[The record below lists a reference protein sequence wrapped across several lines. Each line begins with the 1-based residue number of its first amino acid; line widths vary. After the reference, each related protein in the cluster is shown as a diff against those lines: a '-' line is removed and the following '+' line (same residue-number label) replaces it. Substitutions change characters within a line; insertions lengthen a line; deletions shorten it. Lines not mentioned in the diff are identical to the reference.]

1 MRIIAGTAK
10 GHTINAPRGMR
21 TRPTQDQVREAVF
34 NVVAAWGLEDTRVLD
49 VYAGTGAM
57 AIEALSRGARAA
69 VAIDRATTR
78 CILQNAVHCRV
89 QDRLTVL
96 SLSAQA
102 GLQRLAA
109 THALPFD
116 YVFMDPPYGKGLI
129 LPVLERL
136 AAYSL
141 LRPKAYVA
149 VEHAD
154 TEQVA
159 WPTVFVVVK
168 EKQYRHTCMTYLQ
181 YTAGENVDADSS
193 LFREF

>member
-34 NVVAAWGLEDTRVLD
+34 NVVTAWGLEDARVLD

-57 AIEALSRGARAA
+57 AIEALSRGAATA
-69 VAIDRATTR
+69 VAIDRATAR

-96 SLSAQA
+96 PLSAQA
-102 GLQRLAA
+102 GLQRLAV
-109 THALPFD
+109 TDALPFD

-129 LPVLERL
+129 LPVLEQL
-136 AAYSL
+136 TVYSL
-141 LRPKAYVA
+141 LRPNAYVA

-159 WPTVFVVVK
+159 WPTAFDVVK
-168 EKQYRHTCMTYLQ
+168 EKRYRHTCMTYLQ